1 MLIFT
6 DKKYTEAIEFY
17 TKAIDLAPTVATY
30 YGNRSIAYLR
40 TEAFGY
46 GLQDASKL
54 LEVDKNYIKVGS
66 SVINLYIIC
75 VCLSVCK
82 HTCICVLQFMY
93 AWMCVRVCI
102 KTLSSLTFGCY
113 TGKLMCQ

>member
-1 MLIFT
+1 MILSAIWYAYLEFPLHNLYLMFYVDLYLMIFT

-17 TKAIDLAPTVATY
+17 SKAIDLAPTVATY

-46 GLQDASKL
+46 ALQDASKS

-66 SVINLYIIC
+66 SVTPY
-75 VCLSVCK
+75 
-82 HTCICVLQFMY
+82 
-93 AWMCVRVCI
+93 
-102 KTLSSLTFGCY
+102 
-113 TGKLMCQ
+113 